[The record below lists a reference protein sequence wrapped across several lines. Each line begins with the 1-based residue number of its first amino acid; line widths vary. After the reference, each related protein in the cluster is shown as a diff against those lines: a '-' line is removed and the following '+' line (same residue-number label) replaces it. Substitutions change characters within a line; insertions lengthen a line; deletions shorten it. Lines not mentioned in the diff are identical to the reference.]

1 MTACEGPVMPTVRP
15 CAMSSRICS
24 AAVYVFPVPGGPCMG
39 RYERRSDTASR
50 TAAALAVSP
59 SARNESTA
67 PLPSSGG
74 RRSSSAVAASA
85 PPTPSRTTRSPRSR
99 SRSRCSQVLGGPA
112 STSAAGHGP
121 E

>member
-15 CAMSSRICS
+15 WVTSSRICS

-39 RYERRSDTASR
+39 RYEPRSDTASL

-59 SARNESTA
+59 SARSEPPA

-74 RRSSSAVAASA
+74 RRSSSAVATSP
-85 PPTPSRTTRSPRSR
+85 PPTPARTTRSPRSR

-112 STSAAGHGP
+112 SIRAAGHGP
-121 E
+121 A